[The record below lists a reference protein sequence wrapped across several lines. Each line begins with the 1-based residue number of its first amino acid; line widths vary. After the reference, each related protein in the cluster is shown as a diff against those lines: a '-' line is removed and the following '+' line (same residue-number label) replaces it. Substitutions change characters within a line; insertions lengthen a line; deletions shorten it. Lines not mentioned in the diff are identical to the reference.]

1 MKKYIISLLAF
12 TLLGTGCADYLDKMP
27 DDMKTDEMVWRS
39 RVEVEKYLTNCYAG
53 IPNHQLQQDDP
64 WEGLSDE
71 CDLPWTVYQTYAIN
85 LGNWNPSTNFYN
97 KYALW
102 YRAIRSTFVL
112 ENNVD
117 RCGELDVALKTR
129 YKAEAKFLRG
139 YYYFLLLRQYGP
151 VVLIKE
157 QQPSNADYE
166 NMMRAPYDECV
177 DYICQMMDEASNDLP
192 WHWWNE
198 TTNLG
203 RPNKMVCK
211 AVKAVVLNLAASPQ
225 FNGNKEYADFKNPD
239 GTPLINTTYSE
250 EKWRRAAAAAREV
263 IDISEQRP
271 ECRLRL
277 YRNDE
282 QEGGTFNPYKSCVDV
297 HLKAWNEEII
307 WARTHT
313 SSLTAWQIHTF
324 PGPKCLGGVG
334 ATLRLI
340 DAFLMENGKPIDYPG
355 SGYVET
361 GFSTEPG
368 AHWNPNNYD
377 INTEEGRVGMI
388 EDIRSC
394 EAWGH
399 WAGEWNMFCNREPRF
414 YASILYNKR
423 VIPALRTNVEERDY
437 YSSPGQQNGFGRV
450 ELYYGGISRQ
460 SGSYTFYPMTG
471 ALALKRNDP
480 QADMHNRIWP
490 QKYCSNYIRYAEILL
505 DYIEAL
511 NEYDP
516 TNPDIR
522 KYWDMIRDRA
532 GVPSAFVA
540 TPEIAGNQDLQ
551 REYIIRERQIELCF
565 ETDRYFTTRRRW
577 VAHTPDEGGMVD
589 DRKYGD
595 GGRVW
600 GFSVNAGDAS
610 TNDFSFEGFYQ
621 RTAFESRVFNKAYY
635 LFPIPQSEID
645 KSTGLVQN
653 PWW

>member
-1 MKKYIISLLAF
+1 MVSPSSDWPNGWANIDPLRSYRNLFDGFLLPANNPELIF
-12 TLLGTGCADYLDKMP
+12 TRGEQIYKNNEIELSNTRGLVLHQMPKDDGGWNCHGLTQKMVDAYYMNDGTDCPGMNS
-27 DDMKTDEMVWRS
+27 E
-39 RVEVEKYLTNCYAG
+39 YAG
-53 IPNHQLQQDDP
+53 
-64 WEGLSDE
+64 
-71 CDLPWTVYQTYAIN
+71 
-85 LGNWNPSTNFYN
+85 
-97 KYALW
+97 
-102 YRAIRSTFVL
+102 
-112 ENNVD
+112 
-117 RCGELDVALKTR
+117 VA
-129 YKAEAKFLRG
+129 G
-139 YYYFLLLRQYGP
+139 Y
-151 VVLIKE
+151 
-157 QQPSNADYE
+157 
-166 NMMRAPYDECV
+166 
-177 DYICQMMDEASNDLP
+177 
-192 WHWWNE
+192 
-198 TTNLG
+198 
-203 RPNKMVCK
+203 
-211 AVKAVVLNLAASPQ
+211 
-225 FNGNKEYADFKNPD
+225 
-239 GTPLINTTYSE
+239 
-250 EKWRRAAAAAREV
+250 
-263 IDISEQRP
+263 
-271 ECRLRL
+271 
-277 YRNDE
+277 
-282 QEGGTFNPYKSCVDV
+282 
-297 HLKAWNEEII
+297 
-307 WARTHT
+307 
-313 SSLTAWQIHTF
+313 
-324 PGPKCLGGVG
+324 
-334 ATLRLI
+334 
-340 DAFLMENGKPIDYPG
+340 
-355 SGYVET
+355 
-361 GFSTEPG
+361 
-368 AHWNPNNYD
+368 
-377 INTEEGRVGMI
+377 EGRVDSRPRLTGFTTI
-388 EDIRSC
+388 EDLK
-394 EAWGH
+394 
-399 WAGEWNMFCNREPRF
+399 AGRYPELGWEYDPSRPDSEQDATGMNVSLQYVNREPRF

-480 QADMHNRIWP
+480 QADMHNRVWP

-589 DRKYGD
+589 DRKYGE